1 MTCAPPHCGCVM
13 KIRVIGMRVASGA
26 RDFLAP
32 APAIAL
38 VCWFNPTSQVANGCG
53 ALFGTGLDGIDLIQL
68 AKDRGARD
76 PVQPA

>member
-1 MTCAPPHCGCVM
+1 MQ
-13 KIRVIGMRVASGA
+13 IRVIGMRAAPGA

-38 VCWFNPTSQVANGCG
+38 FCWFNPTSQVANGCG
-53 ALFGTGLDGIDLIQL
+53 ALFGAGLDGIGLIQL

-76 PVQPA
+76 PALPA